1 MLAVPSGMLQAV
13 QRVHCRSLSLD
24 SSGPQR
30 ITDRAGKRRAVL
42 AAHAG
47 EPKPRRRVL

>member
-30 ITDRAGKRRAVL
+30 ITATAQGNGARCWQRTQVSQSHDVTR
-42 AAHAG
+42 
-47 EPKPRRRVL
+47 